1 MRLRFIHF
9 VFPRSRV
16 DANRGLLLGIKN
28 ILAEPTHGA
37 QQAPGRMSSTIP
49 AASKFSEEKS
59 YDYGTE
65 AARLLNS
72 KVGGRAVTALAG
84 SRGGMQMA
92 ARLLKEQQE
101 DLERL
106 LYKYDHS
113 ILRSI
118 RVINRTSASSRRGVA
133 EAPPESG
140 RALFE
145 ERRLEAMRLRRT
157 CVSADS
163 AKRLEDEADD
173 EEGSRGGLFKDW
185 PDQVSCIAVSKLV
198 SLTSARAL
206 SQEVHPFSDRQ
217 RLKGPALSKPHSG
230 CRRQPALS
238 RPAPLWLVPTRD
250 SCALA
255 LLVTSARALRAWAQ
269 ADGTKPIEAPHAGA
283 GAAGGDGGGAP
294 HRRARHHGLQPL
306 SPGPGQL
313 RCRVHEPG
321 LPGRTVRALT
331 ARPVSAPVSSQV
343 D

>member
-113 ILRSI
+113 ISVSSI
-118 RVINRTSASSRRGVA
+118 
-133 EAPPESG
+133 AP
-140 RALFE
+140 
-145 ERRLEAMRLRRT
+145 
-157 CVSADS
+157 
-163 AKRLEDEADD
+163 
-173 EEGSRGGLFKDW
+173 
-185 PDQVSCIAVSKLV
+185 
-198 SLTSARAL
+198 
-206 SQEVHPFSDRQ
+206 
-217 RLKGPALSKPHSG
+217 
-230 CRRQPALS
+230 
-238 RPAPLWLVPTRD
+238 RPAP
-250 SCALA
+250 
-255 LLVTSARALRAWAQ
+255 
-269 ADGTKPIEAPHAGA
+269 
-283 GAAGGDGGGAP
+283 GGAW
-294 HRRARHHGLQPL
+294 RRLRPRAAARCSRSGA
-306 SPGPGQL
+306 SR
-313 RCRVHEPG
+313 RCG
-321 LPGRTVRALT
+321 CGGRA
-331 ARPVSAPVSSQV
+331 
-343 D
+343 